1 MKNLFPARRMIQTS
15 MRILLVE
22 DDRKLAD
29 YVRRSLEEEHN
40 SVTVCFDGAAG
51 LNEARKETH
60 DAILLDVMMPIMDG
74 FEVTRRI
81 RADKIRTP
89 IILLTARDAP
99 EDVVRGLTAG
109 ADDYVTKPF
118 SFDVLVARIRA
129 RTRMSSELPGT
140 ILRFAD
146 LSMDLETR
154 EVRRGKTLLKLTRT
168 EFAIL
173 ECLLRSAGRIVTRD
187 RLMDAVWGDREV
199 GGNNVDVFISF
210 LRAKVDPPKVP
221 KLIHTERGVGY
232 MLQESEC

>member
-1 MKNLFPARRMIQTS
+1 MIRCR

-22 DDRKLAD
+22 DDRKLAE
-29 YVRRSLEEEHN
+29 YIRRSLEEEHN
-40 SVTVCFDGAAG
+40 TVTVCFDGAAG
-51 LNEARKETH
+51 LAEAQKENH
-60 DAILLDVMMPIMDG
+60 DAIVLDVMMPVMDG

-81 RADKIRTP
+81 RNDKIRTP
-89 IILLTARDAP
+89 ILLLTARDAP
-99 EDVVRGLTAG
+99 EDIVRGLGAG

-118 SFDVLVARIRA
+118 SLDVLVARIRA
-129 RTRMSSELPGT
+129 RTRTSPDGPSGT
-140 ILRFAD
+140 LRFSD

-154 EVRRGKTLLKLTRT
+154 EVRRGKLLLKLTRT

-187 RLMDAVWGDREV
+187 RLMDSVWGDREV

-210 LRAKVDPPKVP
+210 LRAKVDQPKLP

-232 MLQESEC
+232 SIQETEC

>member
-1 MKNLFPARRMIQTS
+1 

-22 DDRKLAD
+22 DDRKLAE
-29 YVRRSLEEEHN
+29 YVQRSLEEEHN
-40 SVTVCFDGAAG
+40 TVTVCFDGGTG
-51 LNEARKETH
+51 LAEARKENH
-60 DAILLDVMMPIMDG
+60 DAIVLDVMLPIMDG

-89 IILLTARDAP
+89 ILLLTARDAP
-99 EDVVRGLTAG
+99 EDIVRGLTAG

-118 SFDVLVARIRA
+118 SLDVLVARIRA
-129 RTRMSSELPGT
+129 RTRNSTEPPGT
-140 ILRFAD
+140 TLRFAD
-146 LSMDLETR
+146 VSMDLETR
-154 EVRRGKTLLKLTRT
+154 EVRRGKLLLKLTRT

-173 ECLLRSAGRIVTRD
+173 ECLMRSAGRIVTRD

-210 LRAKVDPPKVP
+210 LRAKVDQPKLP

-232 MLQESEC
+232 CLQESGC

>member
-1 MKNLFPARRMIQTS
+1 
-15 MRILLVE
+15 
-22 DDRKLAD
+22 
-29 YVRRSLEEEHN
+29 
-40 SVTVCFDGAAG
+40 
-51 LNEARKETH
+51 
-60 DAILLDVMMPIMDG
+60 MPVMDG

-89 IILLTARDAP
+89 ILLLTARDAP
-99 EDVVRGLTAG
+99 EDIVRGLSAG

-118 SFDVLVARIRA
+118 SLDVLVARIRA
-129 RTRMSSELPGT
+129 RTRTSPDGPSGV
-140 ILRFAD
+140 LRFAD

-154 EVRRGKTLLKLTRT
+154 EVRRGKVLLKLTRT

-210 LRAKVDPPKVP
+210 LRAKVDQPKLP

-232 MLQESEC
+232 SIQEQGC

>member
-1 MKNLFPARRMIQTS
+1 MIRWS

-29 YVRRSLEEEHN
+29 YVRRSLEEEHHN
-40 SVTVCFDGAAG
+40 VTVCFDGASG
-51 LNEARKETH
+51 LNEARKEIH

-81 RADKIRTP
+81 RSDKIRTP

-99 EDVVRGLTAG
+99 EDIVRGLTAG

-118 SFDVLVARIRA
+118 SLDVLVARIRA
-129 RTRMSSELPGT
+129 RTRSSSDFAGT
-140 ILRFAD
+140 TLRFSD

-210 LRAKVDPPKVP
+210 LRSKVDQPKLP

>member
-1 MKNLFPARRMIQTS
+1 

-29 YVRRSLEEEHN
+29 YVRRSLEEEHHA
-40 SVTVCFDGAAG
+40 VTVCFDGGSG
-51 LNEARKETH
+51 LAEARSEKY
-60 DAILLDVMMPIMDG
+60 DAIVLDVMMPVMDG
-74 FEVTRRI
+74 FEVTPRI
-81 RADKIRTP
+81 RTDKNRTP
-89 IILLTARDAP
+89 ILLLTARDAP
-99 EDVVRGLTAG
+99 EDIVRGLTAG

-118 SFDVLVARIRA
+118 SLDVLVARIHA
-129 RTRMSSELPGT
+129 RTRTSSDAAGST
-140 ILRFAD
+140 LRFAD

-154 EVRRGKTLLKLTRT
+154 EVRRGKVLLKLTRT

-210 LRAKVDPPKVP
+210 LRAKVDMPKMP

-232 MLQESEC
+232 ILQESEC

>member
-1 MKNLFPARRMIQTS
+1 MIRFR

-40 SVTVCFDGAAG
+40 TVTVCFDGASG
-51 LNEARKETH
+51 LEEARKENH
-60 DAILLDVMMPIMDG
+60 DAIVLDVMMPVLDG

-89 IILLTARDAP
+89 ILLLTARDAP
-99 EDVVRGLTAG
+99 EDIVRGLSAG

-118 SFDVLVARIRA
+118 SLDVLVARIRA
-129 RTRMSSELPGT
+129 RTRVSSEGPSGV
-140 ILRFAD
+140 LRYAD

-154 EVRRGKTLLKLTRT
+154 EVRRGKLLLKLTRT
-168 EFAIL
+168 EFSIL

-210 LRAKVDPPKVP
+210 LRAKVDSPKLP

-232 MLQESEC
+232 SIQEQEC

>member
-1 MKNLFPARRMIQTS
+1 
-15 MRILLVE
+15 MRILVVE

-29 YVRRSLEEEHN
+29 YVRRSLEEEQHT
-40 SVTVCFDGAAG
+40 VTVCFDGSAG
-51 LNEARKETH
+51 LAEARKESH
-60 DAILLDVMMPIMDG
+60 DAIILDVMMPVMDG
-74 FEVTRRI
+74 FEVTRLI

-89 IILLTARDAP
+89 ILLLTARDAP
-99 EDVVRGLTAG
+99 EDIVRGLTAG

-118 SFDVLVARIRA
+118 SLDVLVARIRA
-129 RTRMSSELPGT
+129 RTRTTADGPSGT
-140 ILRFAD
+140 LRFAD

-154 EVRRGKTLLKLTRT
+154 EVRRGKVLLKLTRT

-210 LRAKVDPPKVP
+210 LRAKVDQPKLP

-232 MLQESEC
+232 SIQELEC